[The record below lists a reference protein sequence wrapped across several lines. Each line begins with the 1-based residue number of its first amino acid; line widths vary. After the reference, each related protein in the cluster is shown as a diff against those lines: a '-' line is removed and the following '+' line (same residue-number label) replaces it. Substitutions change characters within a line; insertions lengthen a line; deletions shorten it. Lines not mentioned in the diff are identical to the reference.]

1 MITYTHSLGLALAS
15 IAVSIVAS
23 ITALAMMNE
32 LRQLPE
38 AKRKAVVVMSA
49 FVLGIGIWSMHFL
62 AMLALRFS
70 VPIHYDLLQTLS
82 SGLIAVLVVGFALL
96 LLHFWDRTETVL
108 NIAGLALGVGIVAM
122 HFVGML
128 GMRGVI
134 PEFSKLAIV
143 ASIAVALITG
153 VAAIRVS
160 YGLRSRL
167 NIVKGGFM
175 FGLSVVVV
183 HHTAMLGTQFGIDP
197 EYTQRT
203 FALDQDV
210 LAIVVTVAA
219 FVISGS
225 FLLAASTFVPKD
237 NHAAA
242 RPDNAGVA
250 NTGSGI
256 AAITTGASDA
266 TTNTATKAA
275 TRDTTPA
282 LTPEANSFVGSAGIA
297 SGGNRAIDAPFEKTS
312 VEQAG
317 VSIVRSESVKKVAE
331 GSSESALGSA
341 PERAAVYP
349 PVKIPYEENKRIIF
363 VPSDEVA
370 TIRAD
375 GRYTQLYTRDGVKFC
390 PWSISEA
397 EKRLSGA
404 QFYRSHRSYLI
415 NIQAVTGFEKNRD
428 AGVCQFDG
436 FTQLGNVPVSR
447 ARVGDLVQELGL

>member
-1 MITYTHSLGLALAS
+1 
-15 IAVSIVAS
+15 
-23 ITALAMMNE
+23 MNE

-38 AKRKAVVVMSA
+38 TKRKAVVVMSA

-96 LLHFWDRTETVL
+96 LLHFWVRTETVM
-108 NIAGLALGVGIVAM
+108 NTAGVALGVGIVSM

-134 PEFSKLAIV
+134 PEFDKLAIV
-143 ASIAVALITG
+143 ASLVVALVTG
-153 VAAIRVS
+153 VAAVRIS

-197 EYTQRT
+197 DYTQST

-225 FLLAASTFVPKD
+225 FLLAASTFVPKESYKV
-237 NHAAA
+237 AG
-242 RPDNAGVA
+242 NADANATDIEIGMVSTGMSDVTKLDEPSAVIADSTTVVGNIRAGEDSESGV
-250 NTGSGI
+250 
-256 AAITTGASDA
+256 GATLENASEFL
-266 TTNTATKAA
+266 
-275 TRDTTPA
+275 DTSE
-282 LTPEANSFVGSAGIA
+282 LANSIA
-297 SGGNRAIDAPFEKTS
+297 DS
-312 VEQAG
+312 
-317 VSIVRSESVKKVAE
+317 
-331 GSSESALGSA
+331 SSEAVVDRA
-341 PERAAVYP
+341 PQRVAAYT
-349 PVKIPYEENKRIIF
+349 PVKIPYEEHKRIIF

-375 GRYTQLYTRDGVKFC
+375 GRYTQLYTRDGMKFC

-397 EKRLSGA
+397 EKRLRGA

-436 FTQLGNVPVSR
+436 FAQLGNVPVSR

>member
-1 MITYTHSLGLALAS
+1 
-15 IAVSIVAS
+15 
-23 ITALAMMNE
+23 MNE

-96 LLHFWDRTETVL
+96 LLHFWERTETVL

-153 VAAIRVS
+153 VAAVRIS

-167 NIVKGGFM
+167 NIIKGGFM
-175 FGLSVVVV
+175 FGLSVVIV

-237 NHAAA
+237 SHAVAA
-242 RPDNAGVA
+242 PDNAGAA
-250 NTGSGI
+250 NAGSGI
-256 AAITTGASDA
+256 GAITGGASDA
-266 TTNTATKAA
+266 TTNATNSAA
-275 TRDTTPA
+275 TRDATPA
-282 LTPEANSFVGSAGIA
+282 VTAEANSFVGSAGIA
-297 SGGNRAIDAPFEKTS
+297 TGGNHALDAPFEKTS
-312 VEQAG
+312 VEQAD
-317 VSIVRSESVKKVAE
+317 VSVDSNEPVKKVAE
-331 GSSESALGSA
+331 NSSESALGGA
-341 PERAAVYP
+341 PERTAGA
-349 PVKIPYEENKRIIF
+349 PVKIPYEEHKRIIF

-436 FTQLGNVPVSR
+436 FTQLGSVPVSR